1 MRILK
6 ILVEIDGYKKPEQS
20 VVLSDTENVRKYIR
34 YNIVSQMNKP
44 LYARHELCVSVY
56 VIDDTTE
63 NDLIP
68 LPKAGYGLVRHY
80 FSDAAQEVWSVE
92 LYDDE
97 VTPNED

>member
-44 LYARHELCVSVY
+44 IYAGYELYVSAY

-68 LPKAGYGLVRHY
+68 LPKARYDLARHY
-80 FSDAAQEVWSVE
+80 FSDAAQEVWSE
-92 LYDDE
+92 EHYDE
-97 VTPNED
+97 VTHNED